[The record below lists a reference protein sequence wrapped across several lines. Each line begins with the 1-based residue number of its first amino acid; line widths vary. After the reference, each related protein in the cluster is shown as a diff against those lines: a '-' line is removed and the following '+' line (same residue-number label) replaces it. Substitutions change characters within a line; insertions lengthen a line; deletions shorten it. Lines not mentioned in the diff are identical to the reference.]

1 MKQFIAILT
10 LTLFIF
16 GSVSAEEI
24 TVGVKTSKPFVYM
37 EDGKWTGIEID
48 LLNELAEGGDFTYKI
63 VDLKTIPALLDASAS
78 GEVDM
83 SMSAISMTA
92 DREKTVD
99 FSHSYFKTPL
109 GILSKDSS
117 SSISH
122 VFKVVQ
128 DVLGIFIGLIL
139 LMYVMGYI
147 ISRADKGGD
156 IEGIH
161 EGAWCA
167 LVTFSTTGYG
177 DEVPKTN
184 RGKVVVSFWIITSLF
199 LISLFT
205 GYVSSAMTVSRLN
218 ESTTTLADLYNADVV
233 AVSGTTGAMKL
244 VALGISHKT
253 VDTLNEAVSEFNSGN
268 ADAVVY
274 DKAILD
280 YLTLDQKGVSVHEI
294 NNSDEYYAIAI
305 SPKSSAI
312 MQRVNLGILKVL
324 STPEWKA
331 AKVKYFGA
339 E

>member
-92 DREKTVD
+92 DRE
-99 FSHSYFKTPL
+99 
-109 GILSKDSS
+109 I
-117 SSISH
+117 
-122 VFKVVQ
+122 
-128 DVLGIFIGLIL
+128 
-139 LMYVMGYI
+139 MGYI